1 MDYYKFV
8 VVVVVVLHHSTT
20 TFLFCRPAVNGP
32 STHNGQPRVCP
43 NALDWV
49 WSELPCIC
57 PNALDWVWSELPC
70 ICPNALDWVWS
81 KLPCICPN
89 AVDWVWSEPP
99 FSRASWPLT
108 CSCRME
114 WSDNQKPL
122 QVRTNWV
129 SGSLGLIYA
138 RFLYWAHVSTGVV
151 LWHFVFAK

>member
-32 STHNGQPRVCP
+32 STHNGQPRV
-43 NALDWV
+43 
-49 WSELPCIC
+49 
-57 PNALDWVWSELPC
+57 
-70 ICPNALDWVWS
+70 CPNALDWVWS

-129 SGSLGLIYA
+129 SGCLGLIYA